1 MEIAPL
7 STISSKES
15 IKKSFKIKQDSKIY
29 NLNIEILNKNI
40 IILNISEEKELYKEY
55 EINLTFQELKQMDK
69 AFSIFNSS
77 QEFIGYMKALIENN
91 KLTIIKENEVEITIK
106 IIVEYLFK
114 QNIIQ
119 IGLKLKKINT
129 DIVIKDVLKQITDLN
144 NRLKTVEN
152 EYSELKEENNN
163 LKNENK
169 KLKEEIKI
177 LKKVDHN
184 KISQLIESIKKEI
197 VELKNDNKIIKEKQ
211 QKLILNKLNIEIN
224 SSIMKEGELEMI
236 KSAIE
241 EKMNLTIKEFKKI
254 FQASVDGGE
263 PQNFF
268 DKCWGIENTLVLYE
282 CWENSYKEKSDKNCF
297 LFSLD
302 KKKIYTIK
310 DNNYF
315 KIASGNEYGPSFV
328 HKGIYCIKLHGNAFG
343 KNSLITYEKIHPDIF
358 NGERD
363 IFTNINGVQCKEYEI
378 FQVIF

>member
-1 MEIAPL
+1 MIFFFFFFLIMEIAP
-7 STISSKES
+7 ISSKES

-40 IILNISEEKELYKEY
+40 IILIISEEKELYKEY

-184 KISQLIESIKKEI
+184 KIAQLIESIKKEI
-197 VELKNDNKIIKEKQ
+197 VELKNDNKIIKENQ
-211 QKLILNKLNIEIN
+211 QKLISNKLNIEIN

-254 FQASVDGGE
+254 FQACVDGGE

-282 CWENSYKEKSDKNCF
+282 SENNKRFGGFVSECWENSYTEK
-297 LFSLD
+297 
-302 KKKIYTIK
+302 
-310 DNNYF
+310 
-315 KIASGNEYGPSFV
+315 
-328 HKGIYCIKLHGNAFG
+328 
-343 KNSLITYEKIHPDIF
+343 
-358 NGERD
+358 
-363 IFTNINGVQCKEYEI
+363 
-378 FQVIF
+378 